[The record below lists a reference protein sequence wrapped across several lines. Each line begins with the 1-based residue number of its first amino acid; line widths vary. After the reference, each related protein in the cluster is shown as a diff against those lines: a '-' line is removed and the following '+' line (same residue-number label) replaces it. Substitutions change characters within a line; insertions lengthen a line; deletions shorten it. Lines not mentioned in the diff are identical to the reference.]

1 MSKNNYEQIMSEL
14 PKRQEHLSKYAP
26 FFSILESMKVGKY
39 KEYSASTIMISLM
52 SFMLYEGKLKEKELF
67 FSDIQEFLSKFMFKH
82 YGLRFTEEES
92 IEFTRDILD
101 KLGNKGLKFSYRYLN
116 PVKNSEYT
124 ENVQYMSAVPD
135 RKTGSHKYYLT
146 NVGIEFL
153 LNTKEF
159 GDESKISIYLL
170 LLQKQLKNDN
180 LEEVL
185 NKLVSINAE
194 IKKQIEEKQELME
207 LLIYAPSDKFEEYL
221 EYKDKAIAT
230 LSDEEEMFA
239 YTRQQVLTYEKN
251 YLENMSKSEKLKV
264 QEAPITL
271 EKIKREL
278 ERNIIN
284 HASLMSSVLELS
296 KEIPKIR
303 ADRMRRMFKSSFNF
317 ENQANEIFKK
327 DDLELLKY
335 LIDPLLSPKRIK
347 GLNINKIGDMFS
359 YRSKVSN
366 DEKKEVNEEEVV
378 GDIYTVQDEVTDRLN
393 CNYYFYMRELLG
405 LLVVNK
411 NIDLGLF
418 INHLSTN
425 YGDFTIEN
433 RDFIS
438 FVHSLVPHAKDRK
451 KFKYKVLRDEEE
463 LSRVY
468 RVFVDIIKSSEN
480 LEPLEDSEMVCI
492 PSKEDYVE
500 LDDILKI
507 RNMTIEVR

>member
-26 FFSILESMKVGKY
+26 FFSILESMKAGKY
-39 KEYSASTIMISLM
+39 KEYSASTLIISLM

-67 FSDIQEFLSKFMFKH
+67 FSDIQAFLSKFMFKQ
-82 YGLRFTEEES
+82 YGKLFTEEES

-101 KLGNKGLKFSYRYLN
+101 KLGNKGLKFSYKYLN
-116 PVKNSEYT
+116 PIKNSEYT

-180 LEEVL
+180 LDEVL
-185 NKLVSINAE
+185 NKLISINAE

-207 LLIYAPSDKFEEYL
+207 LLIYAPNDKFEEYL

-230 LSDEEEMFA
+230 FLDEEEMFA
-239 YTRQQVLTYEKN
+239 YTKQQVLTYEKN

-278 ERNIIN
+278 EKNIIN

-296 KEIPKIR
+296 EEIPKIR

-317 ENQANEIFKK
+317 ENQANEMFKN
-327 DDLELLKY
+327 DNLELLKY
-335 LIDPLLSPKRIK
+335 LIDPLLSPKRLK
-347 GLNINKIGDMFS
+347 SFNINKIGDMFA
-359 YRSKVSN
+359 YRSKISN

-378 GDIYTVQDEVTDRLN
+378 GDIYTVEDEVLDRLN

-405 LLVVNK
+405 LLVDNE
-411 NIDLGLF
+411 NIDLNLF
-418 INHLSTN
+418 INHLSSN
-425 YGDFTIEN
+425 HGNVVIEN

-451 KFKYKVLRDEEE
+451 KFKYKSLKDEEE
-463 LSRVY
+463 LHRVY
-468 RVFVDIIKSSEN
+468 KAFVEVIKSNEK
-480 LEPLEDSEMVCI
+480 LEPLQDCEMVCM
-492 PSKEDYVE
+492 PLKSEYVD
-500 LDDILKI
+500 LDDILRI
-507 RNMTIEVR
+507 RNMTIEVK